1 LAVID
6 EGDHERAEEANMSAE
21 NPHLFRC
28 PVCGEALI
36 VFARGDQGPEI
47 GCLYCLAANEA
58 DKVAEDGAGLI
69 GGLLTVEQARYL
81 GAQFRASGQPSDSL
95 ARLGRSQEISME
107 AGRAA
112 RAAA

>member
-1 LAVID
+1 
-6 EGDHERAEEANMSAE
+6 MSAE

-28 PVCGEALI
+28 PVCGDALI

-47 GCLYCLAANEA
+47 GCLHCLASNEA

-69 GGLLTVEQARYL
+69 GGLLTAEQARYL

-95 ARLGRSQEISME
+95 VRIGAVAGEIQ
-107 AGRAA
+107 APGRAA

>member
-1 LAVID
+1 
-6 EGDHERAEEANMSAE
+6 MSAE

-69 GGLLTVEQARYL
+69 SGLLTARQAQHLRQ
-81 GAQFRASGQPSDSL
+81 QFQGRPASLKVGFHC
-95 ARLGRSQEISME
+95 A
-107 AGRAA
+107 
-112 RAAA
+112 

>member
-1 LAVID
+1 
-6 EGDHERAEEANMSAE
+6 MSAE

-47 GCLYCLAANEA
+47 GCLHCLAANEA

-81 GAQFRASGQPSDSL
+81 GAQFRASGQPS
-95 ARLGRSQEISME
+95 ISME